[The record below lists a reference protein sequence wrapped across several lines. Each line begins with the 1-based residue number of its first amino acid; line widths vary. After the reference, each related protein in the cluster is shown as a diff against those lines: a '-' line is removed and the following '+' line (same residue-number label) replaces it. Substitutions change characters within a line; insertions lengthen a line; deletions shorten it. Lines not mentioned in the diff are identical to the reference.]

1 MTTIFDSAAPVKS
14 DRPFGTL
21 PGRERRIPSEADQ
34 AWAAELFDR
43 LEQAQLRDEE
53 DRELERRA
61 GEAEWL
67 DRFNDSIA
75 AGRCVDCGAP
85 SDQLDR
91 VHGLCPE
98 CMDRAEYATLAGQN
112 ERAGLGYRGF

>member
-1 MTTIFDSAAPVKS
+1 MQTIFDSALSVKPS
-14 DRPFGTL
+14 QSFGRGVARRPF
-21 PGRERRIPSEADQ
+21 IPSQADLD
-34 AWAAELFDR
+34 WAAQFFGA
-43 LEQAQLRDEE
+43 LEDASLRDEE
-53 DRELERRA
+53 NRELERRA

-67 DRFNDSIA
+67 DRFNASVA

-98 CMDRAEYATLAGQN
+98 CMDRAEHATLASVN
-112 ERAGLGYRGF
+112 ERAGLGYRVF